1 VRRAGCGGRARVALG
16 LTALLALIC
25 GASRNLVAQERGA
38 IALGEAIDGLGVNTR
53 VLMIGAHPDDE
64 DTFLITWLQ
73 RGRHVETAY
82 LSLTRGDGGQNLI
95 GNELGEALGV
105 IRTEELLAARR
116 IDGARQYFTR
126 AFDFGFSKDTIDTY
140 THWQRDSILGDVVR
154 VVREFRPHVIVAV
167 FSGTPRDGHGHHQV
181 SGLLARA
188 VYDMAADT
196 VRFPIAAY
204 GAPWAPLKFY
214 RSARFNQQGGTL
226 AMDVGEYSPL
236 LGRSYGEIA
245 GESRSQHKSQGF
257 GALQRKGSIIDNVR
271 REASRVNESVP
282 AASEKSL
289 FDGMDTTWARFRAIV
304 DPRSRAA
311 LDSIPLVLAVARSGF
326 DAFRPASLVPPLVR
340 AMRLLR
346 SLCRVSAVELC
357 AGAASSAPALRRDL
371 ATSVAGASQRVGRAL
386 QLAAGIEFEVV
397 ASREAV
403 PTGSVVSAT
412 ASVFNRGA
420 DTVWAGSST
429 TLDAAGVAHGGF
441 ATVIPP
447 GGVWRDTVT
456 TRIPEVSQPWWLVT
470 PRAGAMFTVRSRYTG
485 ENGWG
490 MAHVTEVR
498 IGRAAD
504 TVMLPLFATYINR
517 VADPVK
523 GEVERVVAGVPA
535 IAVTLD
541 AQVEFARAGVEFSRD
556 VEVHLLSADEK
567 PRDVLVSLALPK
579 GLTADSASRAAR
591 LERYGVHTVTFHVR
605 GRLTAGEHR
614 VDALAS
620 SNGETFSSGYEL
632 IDYDHI
638 RRQRIYR
645 PASMKVSA
653 VDVRVP
659 ENLRVAYITG
669 VGDNVAPT
677 LSQLGIPVT
686 TIAASNIARADLS
699 AYTTVVIG
707 PRAYEAHPELL
718 AANPRLFD
726 FVRKGGALVVQYGQ
740 NEMTQPGAMP
750 FPITLSRPADR
761 VTDEGATVTI
771 DAPAARELTAPNR
784 IAPSDFAAWVQ
795 ERSLYMPRT
804 FDLAYR
810 SLISMNDTG
819 ELPNK
824 GGVLIAPL
832 GDGLYIYTSLS
843 FFRQLPAGIPGG
855 ARLFV
860 NLLSANLKEPAVTP

>member
-1 VRRAGCGGRARVALG
+1 VQGRARGAAALIGLLG
-16 LTALLALIC
+16 LFA
-25 GASRNLVAQERGA
+25 ASPLDLMAQERGA
-38 IALGEAIDGLGVNTR
+38 IALGEAIDGLGVNAR

-140 THWQRDSILGDVVR
+140 KHWQRDSILNDVVR
-154 VVREFRPHVIVAV
+154 VVRAFRPHVIVAV

-188 VYDMAADT
+188 AYDIAADT
-196 VRFPIAAY
+196 IRFRIAAY

-214 RSARFNQQGGTL
+214 RAARFNQQGGTL

-257 GALQRKGSIIDNVR
+257 GALQRKGPIIDNLR
-271 REASRVNESVP
+271 REASRVNESAP
-282 AASEKSL
+282 ATSEKSM
-289 FDGMDTTWARFRAIV
+289 FDGIDTTWARFRTIIG
-304 DPRSRAA
+304 PQLRAA
-311 LDSIPLVLAVARSGF
+311 LDSIPQVLAVARSEF

-346 SLCRVSAVELC
+346 SLCQVSAVERC
-357 AGAASSAPALRRDL
+357 ASAASADPALQRDF
-371 ATSVAGASQRVGRAL
+371 ATSVAGASARVGRAL

-397 ASREAV
+397 AVREAM
-403 PTGSVVSAT
+403 PTGSIFSAT

-420 DTVWAGSST
+420 DTAWAGPSAA
-429 TLDAAGVAHGGF
+429 LDAAGAARNGF
-441 ATVIPP
+441 AGMIPP

-456 TRIPEVSQPWWLVT
+456 TRLPEVSQPWWLVR
-470 PRAGAMFTVRSRYTG
+470 PRAGAMFTVRSRFTG
-485 ENGWG
+485 ETGWG
-490 MAHVTEVR
+490 IAHLTEVR

-504 TVMLPLFATYINR
+504 TVTLSLFAAYINR

-567 PRDVLVSLALPK
+567 PRDVLVSLALPR
-579 GLTADSASRAAR
+579 GLTADSASRATR
-591 LERYGVHTVTFHVR
+591 LERYGVQTVTFRVR
-605 GRLTAGEHR
+605 GQLTAGEYHI
-614 VDALAS
+614 DALAS
-620 SNGETFSSGYEL
+620 SNGESFSSGYEP

-638 RRQRIYR
+638 RRQRVYR
-645 PASMKVSA
+645 PASMKLSA

-686 TIAASNIARADLS
+686 IIAAADIVRADLTP
-699 AYTTVVIG
+699 YTAVVIG

-726 FVRKGGALVVQYGQ
+726 FARKGGALVVQYGQ
-740 NEMTQPGAMP
+740 SEMTLPGAMP

-761 VTDEGATVTI
+761 VTDEDAVVTI
-771 DAPAARELTAPNR
+771 DAPTVRELLAPNR
-784 IAPSDFAAWVQ
+784 IVPSDFAGWVQ

-804 FDLAYR
+804 FDAAYR
-810 SLISMNDTG
+810 SLMSMNDTG
-819 ELPNK
+819 EAPNK

-832 GDGLYIYTSLS
+832 GDGLYIYASLS
-843 FFRQLPAGIPGG
+843 FFRQLPAGVPGG

-860 NLLSANLKEPAVTP
+860 NLLSANLKSPSVTP